1 VDGIL
6 ILAVETATGCGSVSL
21 TRGEPEEFRLLAEC
35 TVQLDTTHSR
45 RLLGPIDWLMKTARV
60 RWDDLDAVAVSLG
73 PGSFTGLRI
82 GLAAAKAIAMAAGK
96 PLIGVPTLDALAL
109 ACGGGDNR
117 LVCCL
122 LDARKQ
128 EVYAAF
134 YRMGESGLPE
144 PFGRPA
150 VLPPNALLRDI
161 REPVIVVGP
170 GVSVYKDVLAGN
182 DQIAL
187 FPEYLS
193 QPRAL
198 YVGLLGGRM
207 FAAGSR
213 LDPVTAAPL
222 YIRDSDAQVNLQR
235 KSRQV
240 T

>member
-1 VDGIL
+1 MDGIL
-6 ILAVETATGCGSVSL
+6 ILAVETATPCGSVSL
-21 TRGEPEEFRLLAEC
+21 TRGGPEEFRLLAEC
-35 TVQLDTTHSR
+35 TVQSDTSHSR
-45 RLLGPIDWLMKTARV
+45 RLLGSIDWLMTTAGV
-60 RWDDLDAVAVSLG
+60 RWGDLDAVAVSLG

-96 PLIGVPTLDALAL
+96 PLVGVPTLNALAL
-109 ACGGGDNR
+109 ACGGDNR

-122 LDARKQ
+122 LDARKH
-128 EVYAAF
+128 EVYAAYF
-134 YRMGESGLPE
+134 RMGAAGLPE
-144 PFGRPA
+144 PLGRPA
-150 VLPPNALLRDI
+150 VLSPAALLRDI

-170 GVSVYKDVLAGN
+170 GVSVYREVLAGN
-182 DQIAL
+182 DQVAL
-187 FPEYLS
+187 FPEYLL

-207 FAAGSR
+207 FTAGSR

-222 YIRDSDAQVNLQR
+222 YVRDSDAQVNLQR